1 MQQPSRVS
9 LWNLL
14 SAVGDLPGRSV
25 CGANASIVLS
35 DLVVGS
41 ALDGRGHEL
50 CGRSV
55 LVATI
60 DQLTAVA
67 TLIELDG
74 LARRIVLYPP
84 DLPLEHLPF
93 VASSAAVDA
102 IVSDRITSG
111 LEIPGVRSF
120 IHCDGRIVP
129 RIRDRSGEHETE
141 WILLTSG
148 TTGLPKL
155 VVHTLTSLAGAIE
168 NSNTAAAPVVW
179 STFYDIRRYG
189 GLQIFLRAMVTG
201 TSLLLSSAQESTADF
216 LARAGA
222 HGVTH
227 ISGTPSHWRRALMSP
242 SAHLIAPAY
251 IRLSGEIAD
260 QAILNQ
266 LRFVYPRARISHAFA
281 TTEAGVA
288 FDVKDGLTGF
298 PASVIECTP
307 QVDMRVQ
314 NCSLRIRSNRT
325 AALYLGSQG
334 NVLKDAEGFV
344 DTGDVLELRD
354 DRYYFV
360 GRRDGMINVGGL
372 KVHPE
377 EVEAVINRHPEV
389 RMSLVRT
396 KKNSIMGELVVAD
409 VVLRTA
415 TRPGNTDDRKIQQA
429 ILLLCREVLPS
440 HKVPAA
446 INFVSALAVAETG
459 KLVRRHA

>member
-227 ISGTPSHWRRALMSP
+227 ISGTPSHWRRALDVYKRQPVRRMTASGGEQGISP
-242 SAHLIAPAY
+242 RVQWLEMEMQRNTKIRRRDSRAAYLCRMLAP
-251 IRLSGEIAD
+251 E
-260 QAILNQ
+260 
-266 LRFVYPRARISHAFA
+266 
-281 TTEAGVA
+281 
-288 FDVKDGLTGF
+288 F
-298 PASVIECTP
+298 PA
-307 QVDMRVQ
+307 
-314 NCSLRIRSNRT
+314 
-325 AALYLGSQG
+325 
-334 NVLKDAEGFV
+334 
-344 DTGDVLELRD
+344 
-354 DRYYFV
+354 
-360 GRRDGMINVGGL
+360 GR
-372 KVHPE
+372 
-377 EVEAVINRHPEV
+377 
-389 RMSLVRT
+389 
-396 KKNSIMGELVVAD
+396 AD
-409 VVLRTA
+409 F
-415 TRPGNTDDRKIQQA
+415 RKA
-429 ILLLCREVLPS
+429 R
-440 HKVPAA
+440 
-446 INFVSALAVAETG
+446 
-459 KLVRRHA
+459 